1 MLLTVQEFKQ
11 RVSTGLFDLTADL
24 AEQTGRG
31 GPDERASWFNSLPVL
46 ADLLDGPELAPAH
59 LFFSGKGHSSLEYR
73 IPGSASYADV
83 ILLGDLDDRPSV
95 VILELKHWATR
106 DDAPGPVEG
115 LMNRHDGL
123 YSHPSDQVAG
133 YVEFVRRSH
142 SAVDARTNVVGAAV
156 FTSREPVDAYR
167 KPPNRTL
174 TTAFPCFSIGSHK
187 DDAAQA
193 KLFLCKNIKAPNA
206 AFAARFEKGEFRQ
219 DARSILA
226 AARTILAS
234 TADGLVLL
242 DHQRF
247 ALARCMALL
256 QDALAEHGQQRKLTL
271 VVKGPPGSGKS
282 VVALKLW
289 AHAVE
294 TLSRVTGSKHFVT
307 TSESQ
312 ADNWERTVNA
322 IHGNADWLARR
333 ASSFQPIKGNDYSPL
348 LKQHEIQPGGRAGWR
363 TTLATLKDRGVEYSS
378 ERRDN
383 SCALTVVDEAHA
395 LMNPELKEVDPFSG
409 IHVELGPIGYHII
422 RCSMVS
428 VFFLDPE
435 QGFRD
440 KENTSIADLEAWS
453 KELGSEF
460 LAVADLS
467 GTQFRCAG
475 SAEYVDWVDALLANA
490 PMEIL
495 VAKARHWHPKPSVL
509 AVRDA
514 AETQSALPVRG
525 LDFRIFDDPLQMEN
539 ALRARREEHNEVRLL
554 ATFAREW
561 RSKKLT
567 SMRQLTDQH
576 YDFEI
581 PVETSAGWIPWRKL
595 WNLKEG
601 GFGYSA
607 FVQAPVGSAMYGDS
621 LSQIGCP
628 YVVRGFDYGYVGLL
642 WLSDL
647 RARDGHLTPD
657 PRHVHETQLKQ
668 TKAAVRRG
676 EPGAAE
682 RLDIAVKQAYRILL
696 TRGLKGIYIWFEDE
710 TTRRHVEAT
719 LGQ

>member
-1 MLLTVQEFKQ
+1 MLLTVEKFKQ
-11 RVSTGLFDLTADL
+11 RVRTGLVDLAADL

-31 GPDERASWFNSLPVL
+31 GPDERDSWFNSLPPL

-59 LFFSGKGHSSLEYR
+59 LFFSGRGHSSLEYR

-106 DDAPGPVEG
+106 DDKPGPVEG
-115 LMNRHDGL
+115 LMARHDGL

-142 SAVDARTNVVGAAV
+142 SAVDPHTNVAGAAI
-156 FTSREPVDAYR
+156 FTGRDSVDAYR

-174 TTAFPCFSIGSHK
+174 ATAFPCFSIGSPGL
-187 DDAAQA
+187 DAAQA
-193 KLFLCKNIKAPNA
+193 QMFLSKNIKAPNP
-206 AFAARFEKGEFRQ
+206 AFAQRFQMGEFRQ
-219 DARSILA
+219 DAHSILSA
-226 AARTILAS
+226 AQTILRSS
-234 TADGLVLL
+234 TQGLVLL
-242 DHQRF
+242 DYQRF

-256 QDALAEHGQQRKLTL
+256 QDALAEHGRQRKLTL
-271 VVKGPPGSGKS
+271 VVKGPPGS

-294 TLSRVTGSKHFVT
+294 TLGRVTGSKHFVT

-312 ADNWERTVNA
+312 ADNWERTIDE

-333 ASSFQPIKGNDYSPL
+333 ASSFQPIKGADFSKL
-348 LKQHEIQPGGRAGWR
+348 LSTHKIQSGGRTGWR
-363 TTLATLKDRGVEYSS
+363 TTLKALQDLGVEYSS

-395 LMNPELKEVDPFSG
+395 LMNPEHKEVDPFSG
-409 IHVELGPIGYHII
+409 IHVELGPVGYHII
-422 RCSMVS
+422 RCSKVS

-440 KENTSIADLEAWS
+440 KENTSIEDLRTWS
-453 KELGSEF
+453 DELESKF
-460 LAVADLS
+460 LEVADLS

-475 SAEYVDWVDALLANA
+475 STEYVDWVDALLVNA
-490 PMEIL
+490 PTSTLI
-495 VAKARHWHPKPSVL
+495 AKARRWYPRPRVL
-509 AVRDA
+509 SVRDSGA
-514 AETQSALPVRG
+514 PLSEDLVRG
-525 LDFRIFDDPLQMEN
+525 LDFRIFDDPLQMEK
-539 ALRARREEHNEVRLL
+539 ALRAKLADHHEVRLL
-554 ATFAREW
+554 AAFARPW
-561 RSKKLT
+561 RSKPRT
-567 SMRQLTDQH
+567 SMRQVNDDD
-576 YDFEI
+576 YDFDI
-581 PVETSAGWIPWRKL
+581 PVKTKTGSVRWRKL

-601 GFGYSA
+601 AFGYTA
-607 FVQAPVGSAMYGDS
+607 FVQAPVGSAMYGDP

-628 YVVRGFDYGYVGLL
+628 YVVRGFDYDYVGLL

-647 RARDGHLTPD
+647 VARDGRLAPD
-657 PRHVHETQLKQ
+657 ARHVHETQLKQ
-668 TKAAVRRG
+668 TKAAARRG
-676 EPGAAE
+676 EVGAAE
-682 RLDIAVKQAYRILL
+682 RLDTGVKQAYRILL

-710 TTRRHVEAT
+710 ATRRHIEAA
-719 LGQ
+719 LGC